1 MSELLEQR
9 ISHIEND
16 VGEIKSTVKQLSAG
30 VERLS
35 TTVERIETKIDEREK
50 AIKDKFE
57 DQGKRIDRLGFRFWA
72 FVIVII
78 GGLLSLIHKIYF

>member
-16 VGEIKSTVKQLSAG
+16 VGEIKSTVKQ
-30 VERLS
+30 LS

-57 DQGKRIDRLGFRFWA
+57 DQGKRIDRPGFWLRA
-72 FVIVII
+72 LVIVII

>member
-16 VGEIKSTVKQLSAG
+16 VGEIKGTVKQLS
-30 VERLS
+30 
-35 TTVERIETKIDEREK
+35 TTVGRIETKIDEREK

-57 DQGKRIDRLGFRFWA
+57 DQGKRIDRLGFRFR
-72 FVIVII
+72 VLVVVII
-78 GGLLSLIHKIYF
+78 GGMLLLIHKAYF

>member
-16 VGEIKSTVKQLSAG
+16 VGEIKGTVKQLSTT
-30 VERLS
+30 VDRLS
-35 TTVERIETKIDEREK
+35 TTVGRIETKIDEREK

-57 DQGKRIDRLGFRFWA
+57 DQGKRIDRLGFRFRA
-72 FVIVII
+72 LVVVII
-78 GGLLSLIHKIYF
+78 GGMLLLIHKAYF

>member
-16 VGEIKSTVKQLSAG
+16 VGEIKSTVKQ
-30 VERLS
+30 LS

>member
-16 VGEIKSTVKQLSAG
+16 VGEIKSTVKQ
-30 VERLS
+30 LS

-72 FVIVII
+72 LVIVII

>member
-16 VGEIKSTVKQLSAG
+16 VGEIKSTVKQ
-30 VERLS
+30 LS

-57 DQGKRIDRLGFRFWA
+57 DQGKRIDRPGFRFRA
-72 FVIVII
+72 LVIVII

>member
-16 VGEIKSTVKQLSAG
+16 VGEIKGTVKQLS
-30 VERLS
+30 
-35 TTVERIETKIDEREK
+35 TTVGRIETKIDEREK

-57 DQGKRIDRLGFRFWA
+57 DQGKRIDRLSFRFRA
-72 FVIVII
+72 LVVVII
-78 GGLLSLIHKIYF
+78 GGMLPLIHKAYF